1 MPFKPN
7 SNSVDSKKD
16 SQSAGLVSSKEDDVK
31 EAEISGGKRSNRVKK
46 EPLQN
51 NCQSELDVAKE
62 KLENSRNTKFMES
75 DISSEKVRIRLTS
88 LHPMLESDYFIDTS
102 DTDNFYNV
110 VFDHVFARKSG
121 LYITGEFRVGKSK
134 NIVNTISRLKTDMPI
149 IYAASF
155 SGTRNLN
162 QSKSSF
168 CQEILTSLKYH
179 SSSHQNSIVAL
190 PRYLIANSVMAGSR
204 TCVLFVDE
212 AQMLTVIQLRYLL
225 EIWNDLR
232 REGFLLVTV
241 LVGQTNLDYLMQL
254 TEEQD
259 QGAVIARFFV
269 NRFSLGGLHTKEG
282 LERYLSAYDN
292 MLFYPIGSN

>member
-121 LYITGEFRVGKSK
+121 LYIT
-134 NIVNTISRLKTDMPI
+134 VNFALV
-149 IYAASF
+149 
-155 SGTRNLN
+155 
-162 QSKSSF
+162 
-168 CQEILTSLKYH
+168 SL
-179 SSSHQNSIVAL
+179 
-190 PRYLIANSVMAGSR
+190 R
-204 TCVLFVDE
+204 T
-212 AQMLTVIQLRYLL
+212 
-225 EIWNDLR
+225 
-232 REGFLLVTV
+232 
-241 LVGQTNLDYLMQL
+241 
-254 TEEQD
+254 
-259 QGAVIARFFV
+259 
-269 NRFSLGGLHTKEG
+269 
-282 LERYLSAYDN
+282 
-292 MLFYPIGSN
+292 